1 MAAMKNPRQTPSSN
15 PPDRWNLSDLV
26 NEPVRKL
33 EQHLASLEAD
43 VAQIEAA
50 RETLR
55 PDMTSSDFQSIVKVS
70 ERVTGNVSRLG
81 AYAYLWFSEN
91 TKDAKARAFKA
102 QVEER
107 LTVLQNR
114 LLFFDL
120 WWQKVDEQH
129 AARLMADA
137 GDVRYHLETIRR
149 YQPHTLSE
157 PEEKVINVKNVT

>member
-33 EQHLASLEAD
+33 EQYLASLEAD

-129 AARLMADA
+129 AA
-137 GDVRYHLETIRR
+137 
-149 YQPHTLSE
+149 
-157 PEEKVINVKNVT
+157 